1 MSSIWHTLCRLY
13 DPSRALGI
21 PDLERLVGLEKSGLE
36 YAANISEQNMPQC
49 CSGNSHFKES
59 KARPH

>member
-1 MSSIWHTLCRLY
+1 MSSIWHSLCRLY

-36 YAANISEQNMPQC
+36 YTANISEQIMP
-49 CSGNSHFKES
+49 
-59 KARPH
+59 R